1 MPFEAAREGDYPVIV
16 PTLAEAR
23 AYVAGTP
30 VSKDGN
36 RPWIRDTSPPD
47 IIDSF
52 LMIGGRPVTR
62 RAHSDAK
69 VAAVISELP
78 RDVAIA
84 ILDEHVGV
92 RCYAALD
99 DRDVRGS
106 VLAAYR
112 TGQIEGA
119 VIVMEYFDM
128 PEPA

>member
-1 MPFEAAREGDYPVIV
+1 MPFEAAREGEFPVIV

-30 VSKDGN
+30 VSKDCN
-36 RPWIRDTSPPD
+36 RPWIRDASASL
-47 IIDSF
+47 IGDSF
-52 LMIGGRPVTR
+52 LMIAGRPVAH

-69 VAAVISELP
+69 VVAVIGELP

-99 DRDVRGS
+99 DHDVRAS

-112 TGQIEGA
+112 AGQI
-119 VIVMEYFDM
+119 D
-128 PEPA
+128 